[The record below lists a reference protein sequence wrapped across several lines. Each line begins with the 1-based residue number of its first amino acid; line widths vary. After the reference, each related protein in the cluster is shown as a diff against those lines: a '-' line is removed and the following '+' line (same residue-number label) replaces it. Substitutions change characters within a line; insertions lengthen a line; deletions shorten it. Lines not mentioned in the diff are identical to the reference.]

1 MCCVILPHVAADG
14 FTFTVDFPERV
25 FRELSRQRH
34 AAAAQPAAGPSISP
48 AQPPSGSVPAPA
60 PLAPVVAPAPGPM
73 NPALSP
79 VTAPTR
85 LPRPRRRGHLHR
97 RPKFKPLIRRR
108 QRQRPVRAPH
118 CHDTNTML
126 LHFFFPCAERC
137 ATYEYDRFCRLG
149 SSCATVLAQDGPS
162 SSPSSLHF
170 QLCFAADLQLQ

>member
-48 AQPPSGSVPAPA
+48 AQPPSRAVPAPA

-79 VTAPTR
+79 VTAAHAPAPTPT
-85 LPRPRRRGHLHR
+85 PRTP
-97 RPKFKPLIRRR
+97 
-108 QRQRPVRAPH
+108 APSPEIQALNPQ
-118 CHDTNTML
+118 TPT
-126 LHFFFPCAERC
+126 PTPGTC
-137 ATYEYDRFCRLG
+137 ATLSRYEYDA
-149 SSCATVLAQDGPS
+149 ATLFFPVRRAVRHVRIRSILSIGFIMCYSFGPRR
-162 SSPSSLHF
+162 PI
-170 QLCFAADLQLQ
+170 